1 MVIQISTFDFTGLL
15 SDTIPFSYPEDD
27 LPTLHCVRLEWDG
40 TMMHALSTDLN
51 RIAISSWHPH
61 DDTEAGDER
70 EQARLPVSPWGG
82 SDRPW
87 AVVLPRSDAEKL
99 VQVFKL
105 PAKRGLTPLAVEVQ
119 HGHLKVMRP
128 RIGGLLSLRA
138 DVEGS
143 LEEFPD
149 LRKQLGEHDRVEAVD
164 EISFSGGNLADFCAS
179 VRQRGPLEL
188 GFSGRTGMTRIS
200 IGERFVGAVR
210 PASVRTQMGAR
221 SGTGAQG

>member
-15 SDTIPFSYPEDD
+15 ADVIPFSYPEDD

-40 TMMHALSTDLN
+40 SMLHALATDLN

-61 DDTEAGDER
+61 DDTEAGDDR
-70 EQARLPVSPWGG
+70 DQGRLPVDPWGG
-82 SDRPW
+82 KDRPW
-87 AVVLPRSDAEKL
+87 AVVLPRPDAEKL

-105 PAKRGLTPLAVEVQ
+105 PTKRGLTPLAIECD
-119 HGHLKVMRP
+119 HGHLKVVRP
-128 RIGGLLSLRA
+128 RIGGMLALRA

-149 LRKQLGEHDRVEAVD
+149 LRRQLSEHDRVEAVG
-164 EISFSGGNLADFCAS
+164 EISYAGANLADFCSA

-188 GFSGRTGMTRIS
+188 GFSGRTGMTRIA

-210 PASVRTQMGAR
+210 PASVRMPMGSR
-221 SGTGAQG
+221 SDTGAAF